1 MTGITDLPQELISM
15 VADYLNRK
23 DRTRF
28 AGTCRNHYQA
38 LITHLWKQVHVESD
52 FPHYGFTNVPITPVK
67 PFIASS
73 RLEQYATHVNLLG
86 LHGPFQSD
94 HYAIKF
100 PRLHT
105 LMFQYDSEFHAPS
118 NHQGSPDTLDGT
130 LDATMLA
137 ETHVNN
143 ANLIRLN
150 PTIKNLQMHLRRPEF
165 QPFADFWEAVATTLD
180 NPNHLNITGIW
191 GTGGDTLDS
200 FWKACTLFQE
210 LSLDGGQVDYTT
222 LLPRLAFPRLQ
233 RITLNVFSI
242 WDGRGFNISRQVAWF
257 RQCPNLTK
265 LDWKTTSSILSN
277 ESFLQALEQKVWP
290 HLEDLSLGNF
300 RFRVDLGPMLS
311 RLPPLRRFRLVT
323 EVFSQFD
330 FRVFREQLFGKIR
343 VLDMAHS
350 FGFSSLKALSVLEEC
365 VHLEEFKS
373 LFIDAEEIDIKKRPW
388 VCHGLKHL
396 EILILAESEESNEQ
410 AFEALSRLTNLEYM
424 DFGPDKITVSDIE
437 KYLPEDYRC
446 LQWSLDSG
454 LERLST
460 LKKVRNLGFASTEQE
475 MMEEDLEWMLDNWP
489 LLEEVKG
496 EFSGDAGYHNVLV
509 DMLKERHI
517 AHF

>member
-86 LHGPFQSD
+86 LHGPFHSD
-94 HYAIKF
+94 HYAIKS
-100 PRLHT
+100 PSLHT
-105 LMFQYDSEFHAPS
+105 LMLQYDSEFHAPS
-118 NHQGSPDTLDGT
+118 NRQEYPDTLDGT
-130 LDATMLA
+130 LDTAMLA

-150 PTIKNLQMHLRRPEF
+150 PIIKDIFRYSCAESIPSLRRLLGRHRYNTP
-165 QPFADFWEAVATTLD
+165 QPDPTLSKS
-180 NPNHLNITGIW
+180 N
-191 GTGGDTLDS
+191 
-200 FWKACTLFQE
+200 K
-210 LSLDGGQVDYTT
+210 
-222 LLPRLAFPRLQ
+222 
-233 RITLNVFSI
+233 
-242 WDGRGFNISRQVAWF
+242 
-257 RQCPNLTK
+257 
-265 LDWKTTSSILSN
+265 SS
-277 ESFLQALEQKVWP
+277 K
-290 HLEDLSLGNF
+290 
-300 RFRVDLGPMLS
+300 
-311 RLPPLRRFRLVT
+311 
-323 EVFSQFD
+323 
-330 FRVFREQLFGKIR
+330 
-343 VLDMAHS
+343 
-350 FGFSSLKALSVLEEC
+350 
-365 VHLEEFKS
+365 
-373 LFIDAEEIDIKKRPW
+373 
-388 VCHGLKHL
+388 
-396 EILILAESEESNEQ
+396 SNEQ
-410 AFEALSRLTNLEYM
+410 AFEALSRLMNLEYM
-424 DFGPDKITVSDIE
+424 DFALKYTSVSDID
-437 KYLPEDYRC
+437 KHLPKEYRYMC
-446 LQWSLDSG
+446 LQWRLDSG